1 MRDDPSQ
8 EQKPHPPAASTP
20 NAAPIIRVPV
30 FALMALG
37 GVLYDLLFGRATLL
51 TLGDGIPQES
61 RAMWLRWS
69 TLGFN
74 LATIAGAIA
83 LFVLVSRIAR
93 RSDAVPLIAR
103 LALAIF
109 TGVFV
114 ATLTVALTEPPS
126 SELQPKLMLGRSGGY
141 MLMSL
146 LAVVGLRARQRGMQ
160 LGLSLWAAMVFS
172 SLVVLVLEVG
182 QVPQLTASVKT
193 FNEGAWL
200 LIPMAF
206 APAFGAFDARGRVRT
221 LVFAVVI
228 AVTLLTWQWVLDEDY
243 AAVFY
248 GVFQLDALKGSTIV
262 LYAPILGM
270 VLGASLSAATGP
282 NASQRMGGVA
292 LLLAVSAG
300 HLPRSVGM
308 MVVQALALALL
319 VWYALGRHAFGL
331 PVRGGESSLPA

>member
-8 EQKPHPPAASTP
+8 EPQPHPPAASTP

-83 LFVLVSRIAR
+83 LFVMVARIAR
-93 RSDAVPLIAR
+93 RSDAVPIIAR

-109 TGVFV
+109 TGVFI

-182 QVPQLTASVKT
+182 QVPRLTASVKT

-228 AVTLLTWQWVLDEDY
+228 TVTLLTWQWVLDEDY

-282 NASQRMGGVA
+282 SASQRMGGVA
-292 LLLAVSAG
+292 LLLALCAG

-319 VWYALGRHAFGL
+319 VWYALGRQAFGM
-331 PVRGGESSLPA
+331 PVRGGASSLPA